1 MSRYDSDPAKA
12 EAELMAASNEHSRLD
27 DDLENARETLEDF
40 EDQLAA
46 AEGDADKEHLTSVIA
61 VVESEIDGL
70 EQDLREAAEEL
81 TRKNDFWF
89 GSD

>member
-1 MSRYDSDPAKA
+1 
-12 EAELMAASNEHSRLD
+12 MAASNEHSRID
-27 DDLENARETLEDF
+27 DDLDTARETLEDF
-40 EDQLAA
+40 ENQLTAA
-46 AEGDADKEHLTSVIA
+46 DSDADREHLESVIK

-70 EQDLREAAEEL
+70 EQDLREAEEEL